1 MPACR
6 ILLVAHAPLAT
17 ALKAC
22 ATHVLAELAQDMLT
36 LDVQPTHDT
45 AWGLAQ
51 APALLGASP
60 APVLL
65 LTDVVGATP
74 YHVACALQQWCSA
87 RGIAAQ
93 VLTGANLPMLLRSLS
108 YRHEALPVLLERA
121 QSGGVQGIVATPG
134 AAPSPSPA
142 SASA

>member
-6 ILLVAHAPLAT
+6 ILIVAHAPLAS

-22 ATHVLAELAQDMLT
+22 AAHVLVELAQHVLT

-74 YHVACALQQWCSA
+74 YHMACALQQWCAA
-87 RGIAAQ
+87 RGVAAQ
-93 VLTGANLPMLLRSLS
+93 VLAGANLPMLLRSLT
-108 YRHEALPVLLERA
+108 YRHETLPVLLERA
-121 QSGGVQGIVATPG
+121 QSGGVQGIAAAPG
-134 AAPSPSPA
+134 AAPSTCPA
-142 SASA
+142 CA

>member
-6 ILLVAHAPLAT
+6 ILIVAHAPLAN

-22 ATHVLAELAQDMLT
+22 AAHVLAELAQDVLT

-74 YHVACALQQWCSA
+74 YHVACALQQWCA
-87 RGIAAQ
+87 AHGISAQ
-93 VLTGANLPMLLRSLS
+93 VLTGANLPMLLRSLT
-108 YRHEALPVLLERA
+108 YRHEPLPVLLERA
-121 QSGGVQGIVATPG
+121 QSGGVQGIAAVPS

-142 SASA
+142 SA